1 MQSNEEPFEQEAY
14 FLSGDPTMNYQILTR
29 IDKISLNYTVGSSCH
44 VLRCVPPILNY
55 TQT

>member
-1 MQSNEEPFEQEAY
+1 MQPNEEPFEQEAY
-14 FLSGDPTMNYQILTR
+14 FLSGDPTMNYQVLTR